1 MSKKRR
7 KREQDLERELRSH
20 LDSEALEHQESGLTP
35 DAARYAARRAL
46 GNTTSLK
53 ETMREI
59 WGWTSLD
66 RFAQDLRY
74 GFRTLRRS
82 PGFTAVAV
90 LTLALGIG
98 ANTAIFSVTD
108 AVLLRPL
115 PYPDAKRLIRVW
127 QSEPKMAEGRM
138 GTAPPEFAAYR
149 DRTRAFSSVAGYQ
162 RAGFDLTGG
171 AEGESLPG
179 CRATASLFPTLGIRP
194 MAGRTFTAR
203 EELPGAPAVVVLSY
217 QFWKR
222 RYAEDRSVIGTT
234 IRLNER
240 AYQVIGIMPPGFMF
254 PATAATPGEPPALWM
269 PLSFTGKQLA
279 DWASSFDT
287 NIAARLRDGVS
298 PSQADGDVKRVA
310 AQFQKEHPDI
320 YSGNMLLDATAEPW
334 SPGFGERVPV
344 VLAMLCGAVGFV
356 LIIACSNVASLLL
369 ARAGARR
376 REMSTRRALG
386 ASPLRL
392 IRQVLTETA
401 VLTIAGSVVGCALAY
416 ALLRVIAA
424 LSLSEVNA
432 GAASLDLR
440 VLVFTLVL
448 SGAACLVCGMAP
460 AWTLQRAGQPARQV
474 GGSRGARRTGRLL
487 IMAEVCCSVVLLI
500 GSGLL
505 LRSWIH
511 VLQIPLGFNPE
522 RALIIRT
529 TLNRQRYPSPD
540 KRHAAERDIK
550 ARLASLPG
558 VAAVA
563 LTTHVP
569 LADERQIGFV
579 IDGRPND
586 EFHWADNALV
596 SGDYFRAMGI
606 PLLSGRTFPDVDT
619 PLSPLAAVVNQS
631 MAQQYWPHE
640 DPIGKG
646 FQWGGRHLT
655 VVGVAGDVH
664 VEELDKPIG
673 PTIYSSIYQIESG
686 ATTSAVFLIRTHNE
700 DPMRLASAAQNVIW
714 SVDRGLP
721 IVGVGTLR
729 QVVSTSLAIR
739 RLSLALVGTFAL
751 LALVLSLIG
760 IYGVLSNAVAQR
772 IQEMGVRLALGAKP
786 IEITRLIV
794 GEGVRLTGW
803 GIALGVAGGALSST
817 FLSKL
822 LFGVP
827 AFDLLT
833 FAAGAVMLL
842 GAALL
847 ASYLPARRASRVD
860 PMTALRCE

>member
-1 MSKKRR
+1 MWWRR
-7 KREQDLERELRSH
+7 LRDRDLERELCAH
-20 LDSEALEHQESGLTP
+20 LELEAAERREDGLSP
-35 DAARYAARRAL
+35 DDARYAAHGIF
-46 GNTTSLK
+46 GNATLLK
-53 ETMREI
+53 ETMHEM
-59 WGWTSLD
+59 WGWTSLE
-66 RFAQDLRY
+66 RLGQDLRY

-98 ANTAIFSVTD
+98 ANTAVFSITD

-127 QSEPKMAEGRM
+127 QSEPKMAEGRL
-138 GTAPPEFAAYR
+138 GAAPPEFAAYR

-171 AEGESLPG
+171 AEAESLPG
-179 CRATASLFPTLGIRP
+179 CRATASLFPTLGLRP
-194 MAGRTFTAR
+194 LAGRTFTAR

-222 RYAEDRSVIGTT
+222 RYAEDRSVVGTT

-240 AYQVIGIMPPGFMF
+240 AYQVIGIMPPGFIF
-254 PATAATPGEPPALWM
+254 PSTTATPGEPPALWM

-287 NIAARLRDGVS
+287 GIVARLRDGVS
-298 PSQADGDVKRVA
+298 VSQADGDVKRVA
-310 AQFQKEHPDI
+310 AQFRREHPDI

-369 ARAGARR
+369 ARAGSRR

-401 VLTIAGSVVGCALAY
+401 VLTIAGSIAGCALAY
-416 ALLRVIAA
+416 ALLRIVST
-424 LSLSEVNA
+424 LSISEVNA
-432 GAASLDLR
+432 GAASIDPR

-448 SGAACLVCGMAP
+448 TGATCLVCGMAP
-460 AWTLQRAGQPARQV
+460 AWTLQRAGQPTRQV
-474 GGSRGARRTGRLL
+474 GSSRGARRVGRFL

-505 LRSWIH
+505 LRSWIR

-529 TLNRQRYPSPD
+529 TLNRQRYASAD
-540 KRHAAERDIK
+540 KRHAIERDIK

-579 IDGRPND
+579 IDGHPKD

-606 PLLSGRTFPDVDT
+606 PLLSGRTFSDVDT

-631 MAQQYWPHE
+631 MAKQFWPHE

-655 VVGVAGDVH
+655 VIGVAGDVH
-664 VEELDKPIG
+664 VEELDKPIA
-673 PTIYSSIYQIESG
+673 PTIYNSVYQIESG
-686 ATTSAVFLIRTHNE
+686 ATTSAVFVVRTHSE
-700 DPMRLASAAQNVIW
+700 DPMRLASAAQNAIW

-721 IVGVGTLR
+721 IVGIGTLR

-760 IYGVLSNAVAQR
+760 VYGVLSHAVAQR
-772 IQEMGVRLALGAKP
+772 TQEMGVRLALGARP
-786 IEITRLIV
+786 IEITGLIV
-794 GEGVRLTGW
+794 GEGVRLTIS
-803 GIALGVAGGALSST
+803 GIVLGVAGGALASA

-827 AFDLLT
+827 AFDPVS
-833 FAAGAVMLL
+833 FAAGAAMLL

-860 PMTALRCE
+860 PITALRCE

>member
-1 MSKKRR
+1 MWRR
-7 KREQDLERELRSH
+7 RLRDRELERELRAH
-20 LDSEALEHQESGLTP
+20 LELEAAERQEAGLEPEE
-35 DAARYAARRAL
+35 ARFAARRAL
-46 GNTTSLK
+46 GNTTLLK
-53 ETMREI
+53 EKMREV
-59 WGWTSLD
+59 WGWTSFD
-66 RFAQDLRY
+66 RLGQDLRF
-74 GFRTLRRS
+74 GFRTLRRT

-98 ANTAIFSVTD
+98 ANTAIFSITD

-127 QSEPKMAEGRM
+127 QSEPKMGEGRL
-138 GTAPPEFAAYR
+138 GAAPPEFAEYR

-162 RAGFDLTGG
+162 SASFDLTGG
-171 AEGESLPG
+171 AEAESLPG
-179 CRATASLFPTLGIRP
+179 CRATASLFPTLGIQP
-194 MAGRTFTAR
+194 IAGRTFTAR
-203 EELPGAPAVVVLSY
+203 EELPGAPNVVVLSY
-217 QFWKR
+217 RFWKR
-222 RYAEDRSVIGTT
+222 RYAEDRSILGTT

-240 AYQVIGIMPPGFMF
+240 PYQVIGVMPPGFIF
-254 PATAATPGEPPALWM
+254 PSTAATPGEPPALWT
-269 PLSFTGKQLA
+269 PLSFTAHQLA

-287 NIAARLRDGVS
+287 GIVARLRDGVS
-298 PSQADGDVKRVA
+298 VSQADGDVKRVA
-310 AQFQKEHPDI
+310 AQFQREHQDI

-334 SPGFGERVPV
+334 SPGFGERVPI
-344 VLAMLCGAVGFV
+344 VLAMLSGAVGFV

-401 VLTIAGSVVGCALAY
+401 ILTIAGSVLGCALAY
-416 ALLRVIAA
+416 GLLHVVGTFSI
-424 LSLSEVNA
+424 SEINA
-432 GAASLDLR
+432 GAARLDLR
-440 VLVFTLVL
+440 VLLFTLAL
-448 SGAACLVCGMAP
+448 SGASCLICGTAP
-460 AWTLQRAGQPARQV
+460 AWTLQHAGQSTRQV
-474 GGSRGARRTGRLL
+474 GGNRGARRMGRVL

-505 LRSWIH
+505 LRSWIR

-522 RALIIRT
+522 RALIVRT
-529 TLNRQRYPSPD
+529 ALNRQRYASAE
-540 KRHAAERDIK
+540 KRHAVERDIQ

-579 IDGRPND
+579 IDGRPKD
-586 EFHWADNALV
+586 KFHWADNALV
-596 SGDYFRAMGI
+596 SGDYFSAMGI
-606 PLLSGRTFPDVDT
+606 PLLRGRTFSDADT
-619 PLSPLAAVVNQS
+619 PLSPLGAIVNQS
-631 MAQQYWPHE
+631 MARQFWPHE

-655 VVGVAGDVH
+655 VIGVAGDVH
-664 VEELDKPIG
+664 VEELDKPIA
-673 PTIYSSIYQIESG
+673 PTIYNSVYQIESG
-686 ATTSAVFLIRTHNE
+686 ATTSAVFLVRTHGK
-700 DPMRLASAAQNVIW
+700 DPMQLASSAQNVIW

-721 IVGVGTLR
+721 ILGFGTLR
-729 QVVSTSLAIR
+729 RVVSTSLAIR
-739 RLSLALVGTFAL
+739 RLSLVLVGIFAL

-760 IYGVLSNAVAQR
+760 IYGVLSHAVAR
-772 IQEMGVRLALGAKP
+772 RTREMGLRLALGARP
-786 IEITRLIV
+786 VEITRLIV
-794 GEGVRLTGW
+794 GEGMRLTIW
-803 GIALGVAGGALSST
+803 GILLGVASGGLASGL
-817 FLSKL
+817 LSKL

-827 AFDLLT
+827 AFDPVS
-833 FAAGAVMLL
+833 FASGAALLL

-860 PMTALRCE
+860 PMSALRCE

>member
-1 MSKKRR
+1 MWRR
-7 KREQDLERELRSH
+7 RLRDRDLERELRAH
-20 LDSEALEHQESGLTP
+20 LELEAAERQENGLGP
-35 DAARYAARRAL
+35 EDARYAAHRVF
-46 GNTTSLK
+46 GNTTLLK
-53 ETMREI
+53 ETMHDM

-66 RFAQDLRY
+66 RLGQDLRF
-74 GFRTLRRS
+74 GVRTLRRS
-82 PGFTAVAV
+82 PGFAAVAV
-90 LTLALGIG
+90 LTLTLGIG
-98 ANTAIFSVTD
+98 ANTAIFSITD

-115 PYPDAKRLIRVW
+115 PYPQAKRLLRVW
-127 QSEPKMAEGRM
+127 QSEPKMGESRM

-149 DRTRAFSSVAGYQ
+149 DRTRTFSSVAGYQ
-162 RAGFDLTGG
+162 SAGFDLTGG
-171 AEGESLPG
+171 AEAESLPG
-179 CRATASLFPTLGIRP
+179 CRATASLFPTLGIQP
-194 MAGRTFTAR
+194 LAGRTFSAR
-203 EELPGAPAVVVLSY
+203 EELPGAPNVVVLSY

-222 RYAEDRSVIGTT
+222 RYAEDRSILGTT

-240 AYQVIGIMPPGFMF
+240 AYQVIGIMPPGFIF
-254 PATAATPGEPPALWM
+254 PSTTATPGEPPALWM

-287 NIAARLRDGVS
+287 GIVARLRDGVS
-298 PSQADGDVKRVA
+298 VSQADGDVKRVA
-310 AQFQKEHPDI
+310 AQFQREHPDI

-369 ARAGARR
+369 ARAGSRR

-401 VLTIAGSVVGCALAY
+401 VLTIAGSIAGCALAY
-416 ALLRVIAA
+416 ALLRIVST
-424 LSLSEVNA
+424 LSISEVNA
-432 GAASLDLR
+432 GAASIDPR

-448 SGAACLVCGMAP
+448 TGATCLVCGMAP
-460 AWTLQRAGQPARQV
+460 AWTLQRAGQPTRQV
-474 GGSRGARRTGRLL
+474 GSSRGARRVGRFL

-505 LRSWIH
+505 LRSWIR

-522 RALIIRT
+522 RALIVRT
-529 TLNRQRYPSPD
+529 TLNRQRYASAD
-540 KRHAAERDIK
+540 KRHAVERDIK

-558 VAAVA
+558 VVAVA

-579 IDGRPND
+579 IDGRPKD

-596 SGDYFRAMGI
+596 SSDYFRAMGI
-606 PLLSGRTFPDVDT
+606 PLLSGRTFSDVDT

-631 MAQQYWPHE
+631 MAKQFWPHE

-646 FQWGGRHLT
+646 FQWGGRRLT
-655 VVGVAGDVH
+655 VIGVAGDVH
-664 VEELDKPIG
+664 VEELDKPIA
-673 PTIYSSIYQIESG
+673 PTIYNSVYQIESG
-686 ATTSAVFLIRTHNE
+686 ATTSAVFVVRTHSE
-700 DPMRLASAAQNVIW
+700 DPVRLASAAQKAIW

-721 IVGVGTLR
+721 IVGIGTLR

-760 IYGVLSNAVAQR
+760 VYGVLSHAVAQR
-772 IQEMGVRLALGAKP
+772 TQEMGVRLALGARP
-786 IEITRLIV
+786 IEITGLII
-794 GEGVRLTGW
+794 GEGVRLTIS
-803 GIALGVAGGALSST
+803 GIVLGVAGGALASA

-827 AFDLLT
+827 AFDPVS
-833 FAAGAVMLL
+833 FAAGAAMLL
-842 GAALL
+842 AAALL

-860 PMTALRCE
+860 PITALRCE